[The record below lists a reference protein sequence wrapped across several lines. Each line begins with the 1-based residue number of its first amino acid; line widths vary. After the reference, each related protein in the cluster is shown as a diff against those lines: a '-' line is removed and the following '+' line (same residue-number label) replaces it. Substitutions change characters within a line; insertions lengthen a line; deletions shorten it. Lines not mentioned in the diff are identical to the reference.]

1 MPELIKST
9 IVNNYTIFNN
19 IDLFKFYNFWKFKIY
34 FFFILLKI
42 LTVKNNKNFYQEPNN
57 FFWIFKINWKKK
69 TFLMNTFIKQAHIDN
84 VNFFFKKITYKQIS
98 IYYNF
103 NVFLN
108 ITFLIKNNFNIIL
121 KKKNCLTENL
131 IFRKHVSLYYI
142 YLFFYKFLIFNIFLI
157 YSFKFFY
164 INLIQLLIFKNK
176 IKVKYN
182 LSQNYNLRFSGAIDL
197 INFNSFFI

>member
-1 MPELIKST
+1 MPELIKPT

-69 TFLMNTFIKQAHIDN
+69 TFLMNTFIKQAHIDS
-84 VNFFFKKITYKQIS
+84 VNFFFKKITFKQIS

-182 LSQNYNLRFSGAIDL
+182 LSQNYNLRFSSAIDL